1 MKLYTLFATPVH
13 LVGTSE
19 QPWHEICIAEDISA
33 TKRDFEI
40 KIAEY
45 NGYKVTRI
53 VEIDTNELLEMPDFI
68 GTITLSE

>member
-1 MKLYTLFATPVH
+1 MKLYTLFATPAH
-13 LVGTSE
+13 MVGTPA
-19 QPWHEICIAEDISA
+19 QPWYEICIAEDISA

-53 VEIDTNELLEMPDFI
+53 VEIDTGELPEMPGFI
-68 GTITLSE
+68 GSITLSE